1 MDVIF
6 PAAVASALSFDF
18 EVSNTIRVTRTP
30 DTITISRMGSITSK
44 QTMYQRICEQLQ
56 ELLGRE
62 TDLVAN
68 AANASAFLFRS
79 IPDVNWL
86 GFYLAKGQELVLGP
100 FQGNP
105 ARTRIPFGK
114 GVCGAAAM
122 KQETVVVP
130 DVEAFPGHIA
140 CDTASRSEI
149 VVPLVNWGR
158 LLGVLDVD
166 SATLNRFDEDD
177 QDGIESIA
185 SVFMASL
192 ATEDLP
198 DFREAAARAEQ

>member
-1 MDVIF
+1 
-6 PAAVASALSFDF
+6 
-18 EVSNTIRVTRTP
+18 
-30 DTITISRMGSITSK
+30 MGSITSK
-44 QTMYQRICEQLQ
+44 HTMYQRICEQLQ

-62 TDLVAN
+62 TDLIAN
-68 AANASAFLFRS
+68 AANTSAFLFRS

-86 GFYLAKGQELVLGP
+86 GFYLAKRQELVLGP

-105 ARTRIPFGK
+105 ACTRIPFGK
-114 GVCGAAAM
+114 GVCGAAAL

-198 DFREAAARAEQ
+198 DLRKAAARVEQ

>member
-1 MDVIF
+1 MD
-6 PAAVASALSFDF
+6 S
-18 EVSNTIRVTRTP
+18 T
-30 DTITISRMGSITSK
+30 TSK
-44 QTMYQRICEQLQ
+44 QATYQRICEQIQ
-56 ELLGRE
+56 ELLGHE

-68 AANASAFLFRS
+68 AANTCAFLFRT
-79 IPDVNWL
+79 IPDVNWV
-86 GFYLAKGQELVLGP
+86 GFYFAKDQELVLGP

-105 ARTRIPFGK
+105 ACARIPFGK
-114 GVCGAAAM
+114 GVCGTAALTR
-122 KQETVVVP
+122 ETVVVP

-198 DFREAAARAEQ
+198 DLRKAAARVEQ

>member
-1 MDVIF
+1 MNF
-6 PAAVASALSFDF
+6 
-18 EVSNTIRVTRTP
+18 
-30 DTITISRMGSITSK
+30 TSK
-44 QTMYQRICEQLQ
+44 QATYQRICEQLQ
-56 ELLGRE
+56 ELLGGE

-68 AANASAFLFRS
+68 AANTAAFLFRA

-86 GFYLAKGQELVLGP
+86 GFYLSKQGQLVLGP

-105 ARTRIPFGK
+105 ACARIAFGK
-114 GVCGAAAM
+114 GVCGTAAL

-130 DVEAFPGHIA
+130 DVTKFPGHIA

-149 VVPLVNWGR
+149 VVPLLNWGR
-158 LLGVLDVD
+158 VLGVLDVD

-177 QDGIESIA
+177 QEGFESIA
-185 SVFMASL
+185 SVFMASI

-198 DFREAAARAEQ
+198 DFTEASAPIEQ

>member
-1 MDVIF
+1 MN
-6 PAAVASALSFDF
+6 S
-18 EVSNTIRVTRTP
+18 TTP
-30 DTITISRMGSITSK
+30 K
-44 QTMYQRICEQLQ
+44 QAMYQRVCEQIQ

-68 AANASAFLFRS
+68 AANTTAFLYRT
-79 IPDVNWL
+79 IPDINWV
-86 GFYLAKGQELVLGP
+86 GFYLAKGRELVLGP

-105 ARTRIPFGK
+105 ACARIKFGK
-114 GVCGAAAM
+114 GVCGAAAL
-122 KQETVVVP
+122 KQETIVVP

-166 SATLNRFDEDD
+166 SASLNRFDEDD
-177 QDGIESIA
+177 QEGFESIA
-185 SVFMASL
+185 SIFMASL
-192 ATEDLP
+192 ASEDLP
-198 DFREAAARAEQ
+198 DLREAAARAEK

>member
-1 MDVIF
+1 MD
-6 PAAVASALSFDF
+6 AQS
-18 EVSNTIRVTRTP
+18 
-30 DTITISRMGSITSK
+30 SK
-44 QTMYQRICEQLQ
+44 QTQYQRICEQLQ

-68 AANASAFLFRS
+68 AANTAAFLFRTV
-79 IPDVNWL
+79 PDVNWV
-86 GFYLAKGQELVLGP
+86 GFYLAKGKELVLGP

-105 ARTRIPFGK
+105 ACTRIAFGK
-114 GVCGAAAM
+114 GVCGTAALQ
-122 KQETVVVP
+122 QETVVVP

-166 SATLNRFDEDD
+166 SATLNRFDEED

-185 SVFMASL
+185 SVFMACL

-198 DFREAAARAEQ
+198 DLREAAARIEQ

>member
-1 MDVIF
+1 MN
-6 PAAVASALSFDF
+6 SS
-18 EVSNTIRVTRTP
+18 
-30 DTITISRMGSITSK
+30 TSK
-44 QTMYQRICEQLQ
+44 QATYQRICEQLQ

-62 TDLVAN
+62 SDLVAN
-68 AANASAFLFRS
+68 AANTSALLNRA
-79 IPDVNWL
+79 IPDINWV
-86 GFYLAKGQELVLGP
+86 GFYLNRGGELVLGP

-105 ARTRIPFGK
+105 ACARIPFGK
-114 GVCGAAAM
+114 GVCGTAAISH
-122 KQETVVVP
+122 ETVIVP
-130 DVEAFPGHIA
+130 DVQAFPGHIA

-166 SATLNRFDEDD
+166 SASLNRFDEDD
-177 QDGIESIA
+177 QEGLETVA

-198 DFREAAARAEQ
+198 DLREAAARAEN

>member
-1 MDVIF
+1 MD
-6 PAAVASALSFDF
+6 S
-18 EVSNTIRVTRTP
+18 
-30 DTITISRMGSITSK
+30 SIKK
-44 QTMYQRICEQLQ
+44 QANYQQICEQLQ

-62 TDLVAN
+62 TDFVAN
-68 AANASAFLFRS
+68 AANTVAFLYRV
-79 IPDVNWL
+79 IPDVNWV
-86 GFYLAKGQELVLGP
+86 GFYLAKEGELVLGP

-105 ARTRIPFGK
+105 ACTRIPLGK
-114 GVCGAAAM
+114 GVCGTAAET
-122 KQETVVVP
+122 QETVVVP

-158 LLGVLDVD
+158 LLGVLDLD
-166 SATLNRFDEDD
+166 SASPDRFDEDD
-177 QDGIESIA
+177 QEGLESIA

-198 DFREAAARAEQ
+198 DLRAAAAQAEK